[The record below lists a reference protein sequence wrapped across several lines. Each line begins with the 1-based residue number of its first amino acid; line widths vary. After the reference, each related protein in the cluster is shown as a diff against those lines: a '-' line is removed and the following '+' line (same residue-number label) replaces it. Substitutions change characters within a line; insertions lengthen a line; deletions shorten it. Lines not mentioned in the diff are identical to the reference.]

1 MINLGDAE
9 GQRLRWTVGI
19 CVYSSVFKS
28 PLGSN
33 NRLNNPILGVEPAS
47 DLRGH
52 VGEFCCPPATEA
64 FQNSPATPPA

>member
-28 PLGSN
+28 QLGS
-33 NRLNNPILGVEPAS
+33 GHTTETEQS
-47 DLRGH
+47 DFNISTNFG
-52 VGEFCCPPATEA
+52 F
-64 FQNSPATPPA
+64 